1 MRITKPTKTADVI
14 RQWQLIDVKN
24 QLIGHVAS
32 QIANLL
38 MGKSKGYYAKNIDCG
53 DNVVVINSAY
63 VKSTGKKEDQK
74 MYRKHSGYPG
84 GFKEISLKNLRIKN
98 PNVIIT
104 HAVSGMIPDNKLKKK
119 IMARLYVYKDDKHS
133 YVNKFQIKKT

>member
-1 MRITKPTKTADVI
+1 MKITQPTKTSDVI
-14 RQWQLIDVKN
+14 RQWQLIDAKD
-24 QLIGHVAS
+24 QIIGYIAS

-53 DNVVVINSAY
+53 DNVVVINSALIR
-63 VKSTGKKEDQK
+63 STGKKEDQK

-98 PNVIIT
+98 PNVIVT
-104 HAVSGMIPDNKLKKK
+104 HAVSGMVPDNKLKKK
-119 IMARLYVYKDDKHS
+119 IMARLFVYKDANHKYKDKF
-133 YVNKFQIKKT
+133 NK

>member
-1 MRITKPTKTADVI
+1 MRITKPTKTSDVI
-14 RQWQLIDVKN
+14 RQWQLIDAKD
-24 QLIGHVAS
+24 QIIGPIAA

-74 MYRKHSGYPG
+74 MYRKHSGIPG

-119 IMARLYVYKDDKHS
+119 MMARLFVYKDAHHP
-133 YVNKFQIKKT
+133 YQEKFKTQN